1 MTTMGDRIKT
11 RRIELDMSQDELA
24 KLIGYKSRSSINKIE
39 SDGRLLPLKKIVEIA
54 NALGVTPT
62 YIMGWDILEKIKNS
76 NSSSHS
82 KMTEVVK
89 SFLTPTNEAIFLD
102 KFSKLTEKNQ
112 SLIKE
117 LIDALLYNQS
127 KDVKA
132 EDSLKWN

>member
-1 MTTMGDRIKT
+1 MTTIGDRIKT

-62 YIMGWDILEKIKNS
+62 YITGWDILEKIKNS
-76 NSSSHS
+76 NSSSRS

-89 SFLTPTNEAIFLD
+89 SFLTPTTEAIFLD

-117 LIDALLYNQS
+117 LIDFLLYKQS
-127 KDVKA
+127 KDVEK
-132 EDSLKWN
+132 

>member
-132 EDSLKWN
+132 EDSLK